1 MNMSWLFKFT
11 ALLILS
17 SLCGCA
23 GQRMPQ
29 TRMSAM
35 AETDICRI
43 AIMPFENRTR
53 DDRAATMAYR
63 VLMAELIGS
72 GQLEVE
78 PEGDVGLFR
87 LRHRLFPGER
97 LLPDQYAD
105 LARQMKVDAIVRGR
119 ITDIGYDSSR
129 GERDIPYIALQLDL
143 FDVRRGHPVLNTIH
157 RRYGDEYRKM
167 MHFGVITTTT
177 GLMARMSQE
186 IIADWSEKGVGN
198 CP

>member
-1 MNMSWLFKFT
+1 MNMSWSFKIIT
-11 ALLILS
+11 LLLLT

-29 TRMSAM
+29 TRMTAK

-43 AIMPFENRTR
+43 AVMPFENRTR
-53 DDRAATMAYR
+53 DDQAPTMAYR
-63 VLMAELIGS
+63 VFMAELIGT
-72 GQLEVE
+72 GALEVE

-97 LLPDQYAD
+97 LLPAQYAD
-105 LARQMKVDAIVRGR
+105 LARQMKVDAIALGR
-119 ITDIGYDSSR
+119 ITDIGYDNSR
-129 GERDIPYIALQLDL
+129 GERDIPYIALQIEL

-186 IIADWSEKGVGN
+186 IIADWLKKGVGN

>member
-87 LRHRLFPGER
+87 LRHRLFPGEM

>member
-1 MNMSWLFKFT
+1 MSLLFKLT

-87 LRHRLFPGER
+87 LRHRLFPGEM

>member
-1 MNMSWLFKFT
+1 MNMSWLFKLT

-35 AETDICRI
+35 AQTDICRI
-43 AIMPFENRTR
+43 AIMPLENRTR
-53 DDRAATMAYR
+53 DDQAATMAYR
-63 VLMAELIGS
+63 VFMAELIGS

-87 LRHRLFPGER
+87 LRHRLFPGEM

-119 ITDIGYDSSR
+119 ISDIGYDNSR
-129 GERDIPYIALQLDL
+129 GERDIPYIALQFDL

-177 GLMARMSQE
+177 GLMGRMSQE
-186 IIADWSEKGVGN
+186 IIADWLEKGVGN

>member
-1 MNMSWLFKFT
+1 MNMSLLFKLT

-87 LRHRLFPGER
+87 LRHRLFPGEM

>member
-1 MNMSWLFKFT
+1 MNMSLLFKFT

-87 LRHRLFPGER
+87 LRHRLFPGEM

-157 RRYGDEYRKM
+157 RRYGDEYRKI

-186 IIADWSEKGVGN
+186 IIADWLEKGVGN

>member
-1 MNMSWLFKFT
+1 MNMPWFFKLIT
-11 ALLILS
+11 LLLLAA
-17 SLCGCA
+17 LCGCA

-29 TRMSAM
+29 TRMTAM

-43 AIMPFENRTR
+43 AIMPFDNRTR

-63 VLMAELIGS
+63 VFMAELVGAS
-72 GQLEVE
+72 RFEVE

-87 LRHRLFPGER
+87 LRHRLFPGEM

-105 LARQMKVDAIVRGR
+105 LARQMKVDAIVMGR
-119 ITDIGYDSSR
+119 ITDIGYDNSR
-129 GERDIPYIALQLDL
+129 GTLDIPYIALQIDL
-143 FDVRRGHPVLNTIH
+143 FDVRRGQPVLNTIH

-186 IIADWSEKGVGN
+186 IIADWLKKGVGN

>member
-1 MNMSWLFKFT
+1 MSWLFKFT